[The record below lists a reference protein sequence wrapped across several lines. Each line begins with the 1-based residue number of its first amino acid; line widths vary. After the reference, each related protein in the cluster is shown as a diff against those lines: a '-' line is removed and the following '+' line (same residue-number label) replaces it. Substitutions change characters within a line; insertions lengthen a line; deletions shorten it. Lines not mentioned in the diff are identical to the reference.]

1 MGQTRSDL
9 SHSTATP
16 GRAKWRAGDTAQQRL
31 GICGFGSGEKR
42 RGEQLNRNPMK
53 NKVLSCLGRR
63 KRDSSQT
70 EADLGCG
77 NGAGDPATRRDHR
90 VGKLPRDEVVST
102 VGEHRASPG
111 CFETPPGLDGNVEA
125 VQGVVNREAAAGSSD
140 ASGLET
146 RTGEVSGAGC
156 EEAKPGREDNASDPP
171 TRAMDDQPL
180 GGNSK
185 GRFVSEDLTGTSVSA
200 APLLTSVPDSKRTFS
215 RLAPDQPL
223 DTGLSRTDDH
233 AEVKMTK
240 SDCSTVSCRP
250 KAAGDSNN
258 CCPIESEDSN
268 EAPRGPTGGQS
279 YLGTIPKLI
288 ITRDPSPTRPQVT
301 PTQLT
306 VRTELST
313 GSCLDPHP
321 DDESPCSDSGCG
333 GSPALMR
340 SPRKLSN
347 SSSIGLS
354 SASSFE
360 ESEDDFTGSDIE
372 SSLSPARSMCSPD
385 DGTGNKSW
393 QKLKTMVHWS
403 PFVVSFKKRYPW
415 VQLAGHA
422 GNFQAGEYGR
432 LLKRYCECEQQCLQK
447 LMEDTLRPYVPGY
460 YGVVKRD
467 EQDYNLMDDLLADF
481 DSPSI
486 MDCKMGS
493 RTYLEEELIKARERP
508 RLRKDMYEKMVA
520 VDPGAPT
527 EQERAQQ
534 GVLKPRY
541 MQWRETLS
549 STATLGF
556 RIEGIKKADGTCN
569 TNFKKTK
576 HREQVM
582 QALEDFVAGNTQIL
596 KLYLK
601 RLEELRSVLEQ
612 SHFFKSH
619 EVVGSSLLFVHDAS
633 GKARVWMIDFG
644 KTVPL
649 PDTQTLDHRTPW
661 VEGNREDGYLWGLDN
676 LIDIFSSM
684 LPQTP

>member
-9 SHSTATP
+9 SHTTATP
-16 GRAKWRAGDTAQQRL
+16 VRAKWKAGETAKRL
-31 GICGFGSGEKR
+31 RIRTFRSGEKR
-42 RGEQLNRNPMK
+42 RGEQINRNPMK

-70 EADLGCG
+70 EADFGCG

-90 VGKLPRDEVVST
+90 VGKLPRDEVTSV
-102 VGEHRASPG
+102 VGEQRASPS
-111 CFETPPGLDGNVEA
+111 CFETQFGLDESIQHA
-125 VQGVVNREAAAGSSD
+125 VNREAPSGSSD

-146 RTGEVSGAGC
+146 RSGEASGAGC
-156 EEAKPGREDNASDPP
+156 EEPKSGREDNASNPP
-171 TRAMDDQPL
+171 ARAMEDQPP
-180 GGNSK
+180 GGTK
-185 GRFVSEDLTGTSVSA
+185 QDRVVCEVRELTGTSVSA
-200 APLLTSVPDSKRTFS
+200 APLLTSDPVTRIS
-215 RLAPDQPL
+215 PDQPL
-223 DTGLSRTDDH
+223 DSGPLLKAEH
-233 AEVKMTK
+233 AEDKMTK
-240 SDCSTVSCRP
+240 TESFTVSCSP
-250 KAAGDSNN
+250 KEAGDHTNYG
-258 CCPIESEDSN
+258 PVETESRNDS
-268 EAPRGPTGGQS
+268 EHPHQAPPGIGQS
-279 YLGTIPKLI
+279 FSGTIPKLI
-288 ITRDPSPTRPQVT
+288 ITRDPSPTRSLET
-301 PTQLT
+301 PAPLS

-313 GSCLDPHP
+313 GSCLELHP
-321 DDESPCSDSGCG
+321 EDESPCSDSGCG

-360 ESEDDFTGSDIE
+360 ESEDDYTGSDIE
-372 SSLSPARSMCSPD
+372 SSLSPARSLCSPD
-385 DGTGNKSW
+385 DGTVNKSW

-432 LLKRYCECEQQCLQK
+432 LLKKYCECEQQCLQK
-447 LMEDTLRPYVPGY
+447 LMKDTLRPYVPGY
-460 YGVVKRD
+460 YGVVQRD

-527 EQERAQQ
+527 EQEKAQQ

-549 STATLGF
+549 STATMGF
-556 RIEGIKKADGTCN
+556 RIEGIKKSDGTCN

-582 QALEDFVAGNTQIL
+582 QALEDFVGGNTQIL
-596 KLYLK
+596 KLYLQ

-612 SHFFKSH
+612 SHFFRSH

-649 PDTQTLDHRTPW
+649 PAPRTLDHRTPW

-676 LIDIFSSM
+676 LIDILSSM

>member
-1 MGQTRSDL
+1 
-9 SHSTATP
+9 
-16 GRAKWRAGDTAQQRL
+16 
-31 GICGFGSGEKR
+31 
-42 RGEQLNRNPMK
+42 MK

-70 EADLGCG
+70 EADPARG
-77 NGAGDPATRRDHR
+77 NGAGDPATRSDHR
-90 VGKLPRDEVVST
+90 VGKLPRDEVLSA
-102 VGEHRASPG
+102 VGDHRASPG
-111 CFETPPGLDGNVEA
+111 CFLTPSGLDERTEV
-125 VQGVVNREAAAGSSD
+125 VQLAVNRDASAGPSD

-146 RTGEVSGAGC
+146 RSGEVSGAGC
-156 EEAKPGREDNASDPP
+156 AKPEREDNASDPP
-171 TRAMDDQPL
+171 TRAMEDQPL
-180 GGNSK
+180 GGSHR
-185 GRFVSEDLTGTSVSA
+185 GRVVSEGRDSAGTGLTT
-200 APLLTSVPDSKRTFS
+200 PLLTPDPDTDRTLDCRQSVKD
-215 RLAPDQPL
+215 
-223 DTGLSRTDDH
+223 GH
-233 AEVKMTK
+233 AEAKMTK
-240 SDCSTVSCRP
+240 TDCSTVPCPP
-250 KAAGDSNN
+250 KAATDKKNCYPAETESRNDSD
-258 CCPIESEDSN
+258 PASH
-268 EAPRGPTGGQS
+268 GPPGGQS
-279 YLGTIPKLI
+279 YPGTIPKLI
-288 ITRDPSPTRPQVT
+288 ITRDPSPTRSQGT
-301 PTQLT
+301 PAVLSD
-306 VRTELST
+306 RTEPGT

-372 SSLSPARSMCSPD
+372 SSLSPARSLCSPD

-447 LMEDTLRPYVPGY
+447 LMKDTLRPHVPGY
-460 YGVVKRD
+460 YGVVQRD

-508 RLRKDMYEKMVA
+508 RLRKDMYDKMVA

-556 RIEGIKKADGTCN
+556 RIEGIKKSDGTCN

-582 QALEDFVAGNTQIL
+582 QALEDFVGGNTQIL
-596 KLYLK
+596 KLYLQ

-612 SHFFKSH
+612 SHFFRTH

-649 PDTQTLDHRTPW
+649 PDPRTLDHRTPW

-676 LIDIFSSM
+676 LIDILSSM

>member
-1 MGQTRSDL
+1 MGQTRSAA
-9 SHSTATP
+9 SRTADIPDGAT
-16 GRAKWRAGDTAQQRL
+16 WEAGETTQRL
-31 GICGFGSGEKR
+31 RICSFRSGETR
-42 RGEQLNRNPMK
+42 RTGQINGNQMK

-63 KRDSSQT
+63 KRDASPT
-70 EADLGCG
+70 EADSGGG
-77 NGAGDPATRRDHR
+77 NDARARATHRDRRA
-90 VGKLPRDEVVST
+90 GKLPRDDRVSAVEELRAPRGPSDPPPARGDH
-102 VGEHRASPG
+102 VGAIQH
-111 CFETPPGLDGNVEA
+111 A
-125 VQGVVNREAAAGSSD
+125 VNPQEAAGSSD
-140 ASGLET
+140 EGRVASGEQ
-146 RTGEVSGAGC
+146 RT
-156 EEAKPGREDNASDPP
+156 PRREDNASDPP
-171 TRAMDDQPL
+171 TGAMKDLPPRGGGPGGRAWA
-180 GGNSK
+180 GGPPAPCPAA
-185 GRFVSEDLTGTSVSA
+185 SE
-200 APLLTSVPDSKRTFS
+200 P
-215 RLAPDQPL
+215 
-223 DTGLSRTDDH
+223 
-233 AEVKMTK
+233 AEGEMTTR
-240 SDCSTVSCRP
+240 DGSCRP
-250 KAAGDSNN
+250 KATGDQTALGPAQSFDRPAHGPPEGQGFPG
-258 CCPIESEDSN
+258 PI
-268 EAPRGPTGGQS
+268 PT
-279 YLGTIPKLI
+279 LI
-288 ITRDPSPTRPQVT
+288 ITRDPSPP
-301 PTQLT
+301 PELAT
-306 VRTELST
+306 VRAELGG
-313 GSCLDPHP
+313 GSCLDLHP

-347 SSSIGLS
+347 SSSVGLS

-432 LLKRYCECEQQCLQK
+432 LLKRFCEREQQCLQK
-447 LMEDTLRPYVPGY
+447 LMKDTLRPYVPGY
-460 YGVVKRD
+460 YGIVKRE

-493 RTYLEEELIKARERP
+493 RTYLEEELMKARERP

-556 RIEGIKKADGTCN
+556 RIEGIKKSDGTCS

-576 HREQVM
+576 LREQVM
-582 QALEDFVAGNTQIL
+582 LALEDFVAGNTQIL
-596 KLYLK
+596 KLYLQ

-612 SHFFKSH
+612 SHFFRSH

-649 PDTQTLDHRTPW
+649 PEPHTLDHRTPW
-661 VEGNREDGYLWGLDN
+661 MENNREDGYLWGLDN
-676 LIDIFSSM
+676 LIDILSSM
-684 LPQTP
+684 LPQTS

>member
-1 MGQTRSDL
+1 MGQTRSNL
-9 SHSTATP
+9 SHSSTATP
-16 GRAKWRAGDTAQQRL
+16 DRAKWKAGETAHRL
-31 GICGFGSGEKR
+31 RIRNFRSGEKQQ
-42 RGEQLNRNPMK
+42 GVHLNRNPMK
-53 NKVLSCLGRR
+53 KQVLSCLGRR

-70 EADLGCG
+70 RVDLGCG
-77 NGAGDPATRRDHR
+77 NGAGDPAERHDRR
-90 VGKLPRDEVVST
+90 VGKLPRDEGVLAA
-102 VGEHRASPG
+102 GEQRVAPD
-111 CFETPPGLDGNVEA
+111 CFEAPPGLNVSSQA
-125 VQGVVNREAAAGSSD
+125 TQPAVNREETASSSD
-140 ASGLET
+140 ASGLGT
-146 RTGEVSGAGC
+146 RTGEVSAADGK
-156 EEAKPGREDNASDPP
+156 ESKRREDNASDPP
-171 TRAMDDQPL
+171 TTAMEEQPL
-180 GGNSK
+180 GEISQ
-185 GRFVSEDLTGTSVSA
+185 GRNGSEFEESTGADVTS
-200 APLLTSVPDSKRTFS
+200 APLRNSDQNTARTLCSPLSDKSLDNGPATSI
-215 RLAPDQPL
+215 
-223 DTGLSRTDDH
+223 
-233 AEVKMTK
+233 KMTK
-240 SDCSTVSCRP
+240 TNCNTASCPLKASTDQNTFP
-250 KAAGDSNN
+250 D
-258 CCPIESEDSN
+258 ESESRKDSD
-268 EAPRGPTGGQS
+268 QS
-279 YLGTIPKLI
+279 HQDPPVCQNFPGTIPKLI
-288 ITRDPSPTRPQVT
+288 ITRDPSPNRSLGKPAL
-301 PTQLT
+301 LT
-306 VRTELST
+306 VRAELST
-313 GSCLDPHP
+313 GSCLELHP

-372 SSLSPARSMCSPD
+372 SSLSPARSLCSPE
-385 DGTGNKSW
+385 DGSGNKSW
-393 QKLKTMVHWS
+393 HKLKTMVHWS
-403 PFVVSFKKRYPW
+403 PFIVSFKKRYPW

-447 LMEDTLRPYVPGY
+447 LMKDTLRPHVPGY
-460 YGVVKRD
+460 YGVVQRD

-493 RTYLEEELIKARERP
+493 RTYLEEELMKARERP

-527 EQERAQQ
+527 EQERSQQ

-582 QALEDFVAGNTQIL
+582 QALEDFVDGNTQIL
-596 KLYLK
+596 KLYLQ

-612 SHFFKSH
+612 SHFFRTH

-649 PDTQTLDHRTPW
+649 PAPQTLDHRTPW

-684 LPQTP
+684 QTQTP